1 VTLGDG
7 RYFGKYPQVFDRVL
21 IDAPCSA
28 TGAILEEKGIRENY
42 SLRRIHSLSEVQ
54 KGLLSAGY
62 KSLKPQGIL
71 VYSTCSLEP
80 EENELPV
87 NYLLEKTEA
96 ELQSISLKPKLILR
110 PGLTSWGE
118 KEFNPAILKTR
129 RLLPHENPTR
139 GYFFAVVKK
148 P

>member
-1 VTLGDG
+1 VTIGDG
-7 RYFGKYPQVFDRVL
+7 RYFGKYPQIFDRVL
-21 IDAPCSA
+21 IDAPCSS
-28 TGAILEEKGIRENY
+28 TGAILEEKGIREKY
-42 SLRRIHSLSEVQ
+42 SLRRIHSLSQVQ

-62 KSLKPQGIL
+62 KSLKPRGIL

-96 ELQSISLKPKLILR
+96 ELQSISSKSTLILR
-110 PGLTSWGE
+110 PGLKSWQG
-118 KEFNPAILKTR
+118 KEFDPTILKTKR
-129 RLLPHENPTR
+129 IFPHENQVR